1 MAVSSVGEKKKNLD
15 CDNTSSKAF
24 LTEPTLSLE
33 RSKLGKF
40 ILFDRETQMER
51 GKGKRE
57 KGKGKKGIVLPK
69 ILFLDSIRFHDLL
82 E

>member
-1 MAVSSVGEKKKNLD
+1 MAVNSVGEKKKYLD
-15 CDNTSSKAF
+15 CDDTSSKAF

-40 ILFDRETQMER
+40 ILFDQRNPNK

-57 KGKGKKGIVLPK
+57 KRNCVVEDFI
-69 ILFLDSIRFHDLL
+69 LDSIRF
-82 E
+82 